1 MNEHLIYV
9 GDVFKR
15 SGSHKQV
22 HLVIDDEEF
31 KTSFAHVVDEVTC
44 DFTLESITNGIV
56 VRGTISG
63 NYEAKC
69 GYGLETFNES
79 FTYNVNELFE
89 HGHKLSA
96 KSVESNFAM
105 ADDDDEEEDLYS
117 FEGADIDVTQ
127 MVIDTILTNLPIAPV
142 CSHGPENCSVCSKEV
157 LPYISKDDLRDKPRE
172 VEEKKIDPRWQAL
185 DAMFDS
191 LELDENTDK

>member
-1 MNEHLIYV
+1 MSENLIHI

-22 HLVIDDEEF
+22 HLVIENEEF
-31 KTSFAHVVDEVTC
+31 ATSFARVIDEVTC

-56 VRGTISG
+56 VRGTIVG

-69 GYGLETFNES
+69 GYGLESFTES

-89 HGHKLSA
+89 HGNAITLGTRGGGSDLASKARRGTDPNIEDS
-96 KSVESNFAM
+96 
-105 ADDDDEEEDLYS
+105 EEEELYS

-142 CSHGPENCSVCSKEV
+142 CSHGPENCTVCATEV
-157 LPYISKDDLRDKPRE
+157 LPYIDKDGLTLQPIEKN
-172 VEEKKIDPRWQAL
+172 EKKIDKDIPQ
-185 DAMFDS
+185 
-191 LELDENTDK
+191 